1 MKGEP
6 VASPLPSLEDAL
18 HESINQA
25 FDVLVVSLLFRPV
38 FAISHIWAS
47 LSIPLLLYACVYD
60 AKSVNRNDIL
70 H

>member
-6 VASPLPSLEDAL
+6 VASPPPSLEDAL
-18 HESINQA
+18 HESISRA
-25 FDVLVVSLLFRPV
+25 FDVLGVSLLFRLV

-47 LSIPLLLYACVYD
+47 PSIPLRLYACAYD
-60 AKSVNRNDIL
+60 ARSVNKDDIL

>member
-1 MKGEP
+1 MEGEP

-25 FDVLVVSLLFRPV
+25 FDVLVSLLFCLV

-47 LSIPLLLYACVYD
+47 PSIPLLLYACAHD
-60 AKSVNRNDIL
+60 AKSVNKNDIL

>member
-25 FDVLVVSLLFRPV
+25 FDVLVSLLFCPV

-47 LSIPLLLYACVYD
+47 LSIPLLQYACVYD